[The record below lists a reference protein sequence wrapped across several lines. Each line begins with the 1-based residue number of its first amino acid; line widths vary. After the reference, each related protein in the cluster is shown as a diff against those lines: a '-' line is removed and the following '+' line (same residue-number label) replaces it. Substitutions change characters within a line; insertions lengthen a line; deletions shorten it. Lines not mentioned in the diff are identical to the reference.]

1 MKKIII
7 ITSAFISISCNTYKN
22 TYDDYKTLNIVNQ
35 VEDNI
40 EWLNE
45 DLFQGNI
52 NEETYELILNDYN
65 KELKEILKQKL

>member
-1 MKKIII
+1 M
-7 ITSAFISISCNTYKN
+7 SMSCNTYKN

-35 VEDNI
+35 IEDNI

-52 NEETYELILNDYN
+52 NEETYELILKDYN
-65 KELKEILKQKL
+65 KELKEILK

>member
-7 ITSAFISISCNTYKN
+7 ITSAFMSMSCNTYKN

-35 VEDNI
+35 IEDNI

-52 NEETYELILNDYN
+52 NEETYELILKDYN

>member
-1 MKKIII
+1 M
-7 ITSAFISISCNTYKN
+7 SMSCNTYKN

-52 NEETYELILNDYN
+52 NEETYKLILKDYN
-65 KELKEILKQKL
+65 KELKEILK